1 MTALIAEIGDQKD
14 SLGYNLTREAI
25 HRRARMKRAELRMVR
40 ETRAWGLS
48 NVEVRE
54 EADGTIKFSGYA
66 TVFDRDYVVRDSF
79 GEYNERIA
87 PGAFDRTLTENPDVV
102 LVINHEG
109 LPLARTKSGTL
120 RLAPDSFGLRVE
132 SQLDGSD
139 PDVQALLPKMR
150 RGDVDEMSFAFRVN
164 EQEWSPDYSERT
176 ITEVNLHRGDVSIV
190 TFGANPHT
198 LALLRAALA
207 DDSVRAQLIQQD
219 PEAARVL
226 TKSSMENVSPVAA
239 EEPEPDLAPVDTDD
253 IEPVDTD
260 DADDVT
266 DDEEELARF
275 QLATMQRLLATKV
288 SPAT

>member
-1 MTALIAEIGDQKD
+1 
-14 SLGYNLTREAI
+14 
-25 HRRARMKRAELRMVR
+25 
-40 ETRAWGLS
+40 
-48 NVEVRE
+48 
-54 EADGTIKFSGYA
+54 
-66 TVFDRDYVVRDSF
+66 
-79 GEYNERIA
+79 
-87 PGAFDRTLTENPDVV
+87 
-102 LVINHEG
+102 
-109 LPLARTKSGTL
+109 
-120 RLAPDSFGLRVE
+120 
-132 SQLDGSD
+132 
-139 PDVQALLPKMR
+139 MR

-226 TKSSMENVSPVAA
+226 TKSSMDDAAPVAA

-260 DADDVT
+260 DADAVT